1 MNLQL
6 FSQERT
12 FPATPRRR
20 QQARERGQVFRS
32 VELSSA
38 VLLLVTFAAMRLAV
52 PTMGRSISAYVTESL
67 SSLPTKD
74 LTAIEVRNLFV
85 GAGLVGLR
93 VVIPV
98 LAAAFGA
105 GIAVNLAQV
114 GFVLNGRGL
123 TPDFSHLNP
132 VQGFTRLFSRRAW
145 VELGK
150 TLAKM
155 LIVGWVTYATVL
167 RETQNLP
174 KLLDMGMV
182 DTLKWVGLV
191 TYSAAIRAGV
201 MMLVMAGLDWFYQ
214 YWEYE
219 QGLRMTRQEVIEES
233 KETEGRPEVKGR
245 IRERMRQIMRRRMM
259 VQVPKA
265 DVVVTNPTH
274 YAVALRYDPLKMKAP
289 VVVAK
294 GQGYVA
300 LRIREIAQAARV
312 TIVENKPLAQALYKT
327 VEIGQG
333 VPEKLYQAVAEVLA
347 FVYKL
352 KGKI

>member
-1 MNLQL
+1 M
-6 FSQERT
+6 SQERT
-12 FPATPRRR
+12 FSATPRRR

-32 VELSSA
+32 VELTSA
-38 VLLLVTFAAMRLAV
+38 VILLVTFAAIRLAV
-52 PTMGRSISAYVTESL
+52 PTMGRSITAYVVDSL
-67 SSLPTKD
+67 SKLPTND
-74 LTAIEVRNLFV
+74 LTALDIRNLFI
-85 GAGLVGLR
+85 GAGTVGLK

-98 LAAAFGA
+98 LGAAFVA
-105 GIAVNLAQV
+105 GLMINVAQV
-114 GFVLNGRGL
+114 GLVLTGKGL
-123 TPDFSHLNP
+123 TPDLSHINP

-145 VELGK
+145 VELAK
-150 TLAKM
+150 TLLKM
-155 LIVGWVTYATVL
+155 VIVGWVTYSTVL
-167 RETQNLP
+167 SQAKNLP

-182 DTLKWVGLV
+182 ESLRWVGTV
-191 TYSAAIRAGV
+191 TYSAGIRAGV
-201 MMLVMAGLDWFYQ
+201 MMLVMAAFDWFYQ

-219 QGLRMTRQEVIEES
+219 QGLKMTRQEIIQES
-233 KETEGRPEVKGR
+233 RETEGRPEIKGKV
-245 IRERMRQIMRRRMM
+245 RERMRQLSRRRMM
-259 VQVPKA
+259 TQVPKA

-274 YAVALRYDPLKMKAP
+274 FAVAIRYDPLKMKAP

-327 VEIGQG
+327 VEIGQS
-333 VPEKLYQAVAEVLA
+333 VPEQLYQAVAEVLA

>member
-6 FSQERT
+6 FAQERT

-32 VELSSA
+32 VELTSS
-38 VLLLVTFAAMRLAV
+38 VLLLVTFIALRMAV
-52 PTMGRSISAYVTESL
+52 PSMGRSVGAYLSHSL
-67 SSLPTKD
+67 TRLPTGD
-74 LTAIEVRNLFV
+74 LTALDIRNLFV
-85 GAGLVGLR
+85 AAGLVGLR

-98 LAAAFGA
+98 MAAAFTA
-105 GIAVNLAQV
+105 GVAINLAQV
-114 GFVLNGRGL
+114 GFVFNGRGL
-123 TPDFSHLNP
+123 TPDLSHLDP
-132 VQGFTRLFSRRAW
+132 VRGFTRMFSRRAW

-155 LIVGWVTYATVL
+155 AIVGWVTYSTIL
-167 RETQNLP
+167 RETGNLP
-174 KLLDMGMV
+174 RLIGMGMV
-182 DTLKWVGLV
+182 DTLAWVGTV
-191 TYSAAIRAGV
+191 TYSAAVRAGV
-201 MMLVMAGLDWFYQ
+201 MMLVIAALDWFYQ
-214 YWEYE
+214 YWEHE
-219 QGLRMTRQEVIEES
+219 QSLRMTRQEILEES
-233 KETEGRPEVKGR
+233 KETEGRPEIRGK

-259 VQVPKA
+259 SQVPKA

-300 LRIREIAQAARV
+300 LRIREIAQVARV

-327 VEIGQG
+327 VEIGQAI
-333 VPEKLYQAVAEVLA
+333 PEKLYQAVAEVLA
-347 FVYKL
+347 FVYRL
-352 KGKI
+352 KGKV